1 MGADHRKR
9 GDQSK
14 TIAVGSRVQ
23 TADSPPRT
31 GVVVEDF
38 GDLAGQEV
46 VIEPGRIARSRRWAV
61 MLDDGDLVFCDAHSL
76 TVVD

>member
-1 MGADHRKR
+1 MGRKR
-9 GDQSK
+9 GDRSK
-14 TIAVGSRVQ
+14 MIAVGSRVQ
-23 TADSPPRT
+23 TVDSSRT

-38 GDLAGQEV
+38 GDMAGQQV

-61 MLDDGDLVFCDAHSL
+61 MLDDGNLVFCDAHSL